1 MPAVRSHKIF
11 LLKGLCVLLIIV
23 LREKQR
29 KKKIAI
35 GASVVKSASCIV
47 VRHMLMVTMESSDR
61 CVISFLLLVV

>member
-1 MPAVRSHKIF
+1 M
-11 LLKGLCVLLIIV
+11 LLIIV
-23 LREKQR
+23 LREKER
-29 KKKIAI
+29 KKIAI

>member
-23 LREKQR
+23 LREKER
-29 KKKIAI
+29 KKIAI